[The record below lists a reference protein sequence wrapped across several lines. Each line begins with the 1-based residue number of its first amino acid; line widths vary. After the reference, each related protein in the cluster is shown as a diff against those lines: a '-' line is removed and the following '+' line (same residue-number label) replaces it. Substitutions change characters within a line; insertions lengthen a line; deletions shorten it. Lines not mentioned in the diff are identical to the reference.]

1 MGTGFVEFDWQLWKE
16 GPLLFAANAY
26 PFEPMPEGMW
36 NAGQP
41 NDNLPY
47 MEPCTASAGDGI
59 QDGGCINNDW
69 FAGQTIICEAA
80 WNVETPASKRGDAN
94 LMQNARERGQ
104 ANLMHNARERG
115 QANPMHNAQ
124 ERGQANMMQNAR
136 ERGQANLMHNAQVRG
151 QANLMHN
158 ARERGEAEERRQ

>member
-136 ERGQANLMHNAQVRG
+136 ERGQANLMHNA
-151 QANLMHN
+151 
-158 ARERGEAEERRQ
+158 RERGEAEERRQ

>member
-1 MGTGFVEFDWQLWKE
+1 
-16 GPLLFAANAY
+16 
-26 PFEPMPEGMW
+26 MW

-59 QDGGCINNDW
+59 QDGGYINNDW

-94 LMQNARERGQ
+94 LM
-104 ANLMHNARERG
+104 HNARERG

-124 ERGQANMMQNAR
+124 ERGQANMERLTMDCEEPWKAVSGSQTNAISTSTQLR
-136 ERGQANLMHNAQVRG
+136 RWSTRRRMLCAQRGISGHDCSPQCHCKNWIAWNWP
-151 QANLMHN
+151 
-158 ARERGEAEERRQ
+158 